1 MQSYVKI
8 CRLTLQANIGIDE
21 CIGNRERCN
30 LKCGINKVLQ
40 VPEAKLKAL
49 TVERTI
55 DLASGTAGLYESC
68 TSQTAQMPGDE
79 WLTDTQE
86 FGELRDGH
94 LVLMC
99 EMVDNGQACHVCQG
113 FHHKFEFTPIV
124 HLLSLVWMSVI

>member
-1 MQSYVKI
+1 M
-8 CRLTLQANIGIDE
+8 
-21 CIGNRERCN
+21 
-30 LKCGINKVLQ
+30 LQ

-55 DLASGTAGLYESC
+55 DLASGTPSLYESR
-68 TSQTAQMPGDE
+68 TSQTTQMPGDE

-94 LVLMC
+94 LVLVC
-99 EMVDNGQACHVCQG
+99 KMVDNGQTCHICQG

-124 HLLSLVWMSVI
+124 HLPSLVRMSVI